1 MQIKS
6 VHLRRF
12 RGLGRASLQ
21 SCAALNVLIGR
32 NNAGKSSIL
41 AAIEL
46 ALDRL
51 QGGRA
56 ASIWRTPRPNDEFTG
71 RDVSKPLQIG
81 LTFEAKEAVKGEFQE
96 RLLKESPG
104 LDVAVSQ
111 LTTADEFSVIFAADV
126 LGDSAV
132 IYLQEVG
139 VGGIDS
145 AGDNLTLSGTRIMSI
160 PQSTAQELGK
170 RENDVRNIES
180 ELRSLEEFPS
190 NMIDYAIRQKNE
202 GPSRWRTYGGERI
215 TSRRLIKL
223 MDDLFSRSSSK
234 EEVETGRSVIKDDL
248 NREIQ
253 DLEEA
258 ELSSPITTFAGTSKK
273 IPDYASWL
281 MQNLADGKVVSFKE
295 VRKSVGREE
304 ASQLLDLKLR
314 RGGTQS
320 LARIQETVRALLGVE
335 VDAFQGDDT
344 VPMRRGRAP
353 GNAEM
358 DIDDFLVEAN
368 GAGIREALRIILDL
382 ELGSPVLAT
391 VEEPEVHLHPGLER
405 VVHRYL
411 VDKSRDMQLFVATHS
426 ANFLDST
433 TRQNVYLV
441 SRDKGATSK
450 VEKVASENDL
460 LMMSQEIGLR
470 PSTVLMFDRL
480 VFVEGPSDEGIVSE
494 LSRALDLDLASENA
508 TFVQM
513 AGSTGF
519 SHFAADATLDLLSR
533 RQIRMWFIV
542 DNDERS
548 ESDVK
553 KMVDR
558 IGDRAKLVVLKRRE
572 LENYLLAPEA
582 VVSLISEKLVTAGDK
597 AQAVDKEQV
606 RKDIAEVSEGLLDRA
621 VQLLVEKKLL
631 TPIYARYGGD
641 TVTEKLEKMADAANE
656 RAKDAAKTEEEVR
669 NSLADSW
676 KRDAVNKAPGSEILD
691 GVLKKYGLAYNKTK
705 DGPRLARS
713 LGPALVDHEI
723 ASLLGEITQ
732 PEGG

>member
-1 MQIKS
+1 
-6 VHLRRF
+6 
-12 RGLGRASLQ
+12 
-21 SCAALNVLIGR
+21 
-32 NNAGKSSIL
+32 
-41 AAIEL
+41 
-46 ALDRL
+46 
-51 QGGRA
+51 
-56 ASIWRTPRPNDEFTG
+56 
-71 RDVSKPLQIG
+71 
-81 LTFEAKEAVKGEFQE
+81 
-96 RLLKESPG
+96 
-104 LDVAVSQ
+104 
-111 LTTADEFSVIFAADV
+111 
-126 LGDSAV
+126 
-132 IYLQEVG
+132 
-139 VGGIDS
+139 
-145 AGDNLTLSGTRIMSI
+145 
-160 PQSTAQELGK
+160 
-170 RENDVRNIES
+170 
-180 ELRSLEEFPS
+180 
-190 NMIDYAIRQKNE
+190 MIDYAVRQKSE

-215 TSRRLIKL
+215 TSRRLIRL
-223 MDDLFSRSSSK
+223 MDDLFSRSSSR
-234 EEVETGRSVIKDDL
+234 EDVETGRAVIKDDL

-253 DLEEA
+253 DLEDSEI
-258 ELSSPITTFAGTSKK
+258 SSPVTTFAGTAKK
-273 IPDYASWL
+273 IPQYVSWL

-335 VDAFQGDDT
+335 VDAFQGDES
-344 VPMRRGRAP
+344 VPIRRGRAS

-441 SRDKGATSK
+441 SRYKDTTSK

-460 LMMSQEIGLR
+460 LVMSQEIGLR

-480 VFVEGPSDEGIVSE
+480 IFVEGPSDEGIISE
-494 LSRALDLDLASENA
+494 LSRVLSLDIASENA

-542 DNDERS
+542 DNDEKS

-582 VVSLISEKLVTAGDK
+582 ILALLNEKAATSGKKIEV
-597 AQAVDKEQV
+597 VDKDQI
-606 RKDIAEVSEGLLDRA
+606 RKDVLEVSEGLLNRA
-621 VQLLVEKKLL
+621 VHLLVEKRLL
-631 TPIYARYGGD
+631 TPIYARYGGS
-641 TVTEKLEKMADAANE
+641 TIVEKLEKMAEAATD
-656 RAKDAAKTEEEVR
+656 RAKSAVQVEEEVR
-669 NSLADSW
+669 SSLEESW
-676 KRDAVNKAPGSEILD
+676 KRDAAIKAPGSEIID
-691 GVLKKYGLAYNKTK
+691 GVLQRYGFTYNKTK

-713 LGPALVDHEI
+713 LLSAYIDHEI
-723 ASLLGEITQ
+723 VSLLSQITQ
-732 PEGG
+732 AEEAA